1 MFLVK
6 KISVVIVVLICFLAC
21 SQESFI
27 KLQKKAQ
34 EQENDGSKRPSYVDS
49 DYEVFSET
57 IFLQNMVY
65 QPIEERNAFFQL
77 TKDGDDSFNPET
89 SVILLNEPSDNNE
102 KNPPLYQNDPNNN
115 ANNEKNPPLYQND
128 PNNNA
133 NNEKNPPLYQ
143 NDPNNNANNE
153 KSPFLYKPKRKAKN
167 PKLIE
172 YSQQDFYPLKNGDIM
187 MSKEG
192 DQWLIEI
199 KSKALKRFLKDQND
213 KDRQIQTFTFNDT
226 KTQIAQFKGK
236 ISSYVYTTNDSDLS
250 LRPFYESFLLEKK
263 SDDLYMVDKALDAI
277 EVSKCQMV
285 LKKHSTDKLDSQH
298 KAISIDLDFK
308 KERFKSDTELFLE
321 CQS

>member
-6 KISVVIVVLICFLAC
+6 KIGVVIVVLIGFLAC
-21 SQESFI
+21 SQERFI
-27 KLQKKAQ
+27 QLQKKAQ

-65 QPIEERNAFFQL
+65 QPTNERNAFFQL
-77 TKDGDDSFNPET
+77 TKDEYDSFNPET

-102 KNPPLYQNDPNNN
+102 KNPPLNPNESNTN
-115 ANNEKNPPLYQND
+115 TANNDIKN
-128 PNNNA
+128 
-133 NNEKNPPLYQ
+133 
-143 NDPNNNANNE
+143 
-153 KSPFLYKPKRKAKN
+153 PFLYKTKRKTKN

-172 YSQQDFYPLKNGDIM
+172 YSQQNFYPLKNGDIM

-192 DQWLIEI
+192 DQWLVEI

-263 SDDLYMVDKALDAI
+263 SDDFYTIGAIGDKALDAI
-277 EVSKCQMV
+277 EISKCQMV

>member
-6 KISVVIVVLICFLAC
+6 KIGVVVVVLIGFLAC
-21 SQESFI
+21 SQERFI
-27 KLQKKAQ
+27 QLQKKAQ

-57 IFLQNMVY
+57 IFLQNMVH
-65 QPIEERNAFFQL
+65 QPIEERDTFAQL
-77 TKDGDDSFNPET
+77 AKDEDDSFNPET
-89 SVILLNEPSDNNE
+89 SVILLNEPSDNDT
-102 KNPPLYQNDPNNN
+102 KNPPLNQNESSNNTASN
-115 ANNEKNPPLYQND
+115 DTKN
-128 PNNNA
+128 
-133 NNEKNPPLYQ
+133 
-143 NDPNNNANNE
+143 
-153 KSPFLYKPKRKAKN
+153 PFLYKPKRKTKD

-172 YSQQDFYPLKNGDIM
+172 YSQQNFYPLKNGDIM

-192 DQWLIEI
+192 DQWLVEI

-263 SDDLYMVDKALDAI
+263 SDDLYTIGDKALDTI

-321 CQS
+321 CLKES

>member
-6 KISVVIVVLICFLAC
+6 KIGVVIMILVCFLAC

-65 QPIEERNAFFQL
+65 QPTEERNAFFQL
-77 TKDGDDSFNPET
+77 TKDEDNSFNPEN
-89 SVILLNEPSDNNE
+89 SVILLNEPSDNDT
-102 KNPPLYQNDPNNN
+102 KNPPSYPNDPNNNEDN
-115 ANNEKNPPLYQND
+115 ANNEKN
-128 PNNNA
+128 
-133 NNEKNPPLYQ
+133 
-143 NDPNNNANNE
+143 
-153 KSPFLYKPKRKAKN
+153 PFLYKPKRKTKN

-172 YSQQDFYPLKNGDIM
+172 YSQQDFYPLKNGDII

-199 KSKALKRFLKDQND
+199 QSKALKCFLKDQND

-263 SDDLYMVDKALDAI
+263 SDNVYTIENKALDTMEI
-277 EVSKCQMV
+277 SKCQMV

-321 CQS
+321 CLKES

>member
-6 KISVVIVVLICFLAC
+6 KIGVVVVVLIGFLAC
-21 SQESFI
+21 SQERFI
-27 KLQKKAQ
+27 QLQKKAQ

-65 QPIEERNAFFQL
+65 QPTEERDSFAQL
-77 TKDGDDSFNPET
+77 TKDEDDSFNPET
-89 SVILLNEPSDNNE
+89 SVILLNEPSDNDT
-102 KNPPLYQNDPNNN
+102 KN
-115 ANNEKNPPLYQND
+115 
-128 PNNNA
+128 
-133 NNEKNPPLYQ
+133 
-143 NDPNNNANNE
+143 
-153 KSPFLYKPKRKAKN
+153 PFLYKPKRKTKD

-172 YSQQDFYPLKNGDIM
+172 YSQQNFYPLKDGDIV

-213 KDRQIQTFTFNDT
+213 KDRQIQTFTFNDA

-236 ISSYVYTTNDSDLS
+236 ISSYVYTTNNSDLS

-263 SDDLYMVDKALDAI
+263 SDDLYTMIGDKALDAI
-277 EVSKCQMV
+277 EIQKCQMV

>member
-6 KISVVIVVLICFLAC
+6 KIGVVIMILVCFLAC

-27 KLQKKAQ
+27 KMQKKAQ

-77 TKDGDDSFNPET
+77 TKDEDNSFNPEN
-89 SVILLNEPSDNNE
+89 SVILLNEPSDNSE
-102 KNPPLYQNDPNNN
+102 KNPPSYPNDPNNN
-115 ANNEKNPPLYQND
+115 D
-128 PNNNA
+128 NNA
-133 NNEKNPPLYQ
+133 NNSQKN
-143 NDPNNNANNE
+143 
-153 KSPFLYKPKRKAKN
+153 PFLYKPKRKTKN

-172 YSQQDFYPLKNGDIM
+172 YSQQDFYPLKDGDIV

-199 KSKALKRFLKDQND
+199 KSKALKRFLKDQDD

-263 SDDLYMVDKALDAI
+263 SDNVYTIENKALDTMEI
-277 EVSKCQMV
+277 SKCQMV

>member
-6 KISVVIVVLICFLAC
+6 KIGVVIMILICFLAC

-65 QPIEERNAFFQL
+65 QPTEERDSFAQL
-77 TKDGDDSFNPET
+77 TKDENDSFNPET

-115 ANNEKNPPLYQND
+115 ANNEKNP
-128 PNNNA
+128 
-133 NNEKNPPLYQ
+133 
-143 NDPNNNANNE
+143 
-153 KSPFLYKPKRKAKN
+153 FLYKPKRKTKN

-172 YSQQDFYPLKNGDIM
+172 YSQQNFYPLKDGDIM

-192 DQWLIEI
+192 DQWLVEI

-263 SDDLYMVDKALDAI
+263 SDNVYMIVDKALDAI

-321 CQS
+321 CQN

>member
-1 MFLVK
+1 M
-6 KISVVIVVLICFLAC
+6 VLIGFLAC
-21 SQESFI
+21 SQERFI
-27 KLQKKAQ
+27 QLQKKAQ

-57 IFLQNMVY
+57 IFLQNMVH
-65 QPIEERNAFFQL
+65 QPIKERDAFAQL
-77 TKDGDDSFNPET
+77 TKNEDDSFNYET
-89 SVILLNEPSDNNE
+89 SVILLDEPSDNDT
-102 KNPPLYQNDPNNN
+102 KNPPLNQNESNNN
-115 ANNEKNPPLYQND
+115 TANNDTKN
-128 PNNNA
+128 
-133 NNEKNPPLYQ
+133 
-143 NDPNNNANNE
+143 
-153 KSPFLYKPKRKAKN
+153 PFLYKPKRKTKD

-172 YSQQDFYPLKNGDIM
+172 YSQQNFYPLKNGDIM

-236 ISSYVYTTNDSDLS
+236 ISSYVYTTNNSNLS

-263 SDDLYMVDKALDAI
+263 SDDFYMIGAIGDKALDAI
-277 EVSKCQMV
+277 EIHKCQMV

>member
-6 KISVVIVVLICFLAC
+6 KIGVVIMILICFLAC
-21 SQESFI
+21 SQERFI

-65 QPIEERNAFFQL
+65 QPTEERDSFAQL
-77 TKDGDDSFNPET
+77 TKDENDSFNPET

-102 KNPPLYQNDPNNN
+102 KNPPLNQNESNTNT
-115 ANNEKNPPLYQND
+115 ANNDTKN
-128 PNNNA
+128 
-133 NNEKNPPLYQ
+133 
-143 NDPNNNANNE
+143 
-153 KSPFLYKPKRKAKN
+153 PFLYKPKRKAKN

-172 YSQQDFYPLKNGDIM
+172 YSQQDFYPLKNGDII

-192 DQWLIEI
+192 DQWLVEI

-236 ISSYVYTTNDSDLS
+236 ISSYVYTTNNSDLS

-263 SDDLYMVDKALDAI
+263 SDDFYTIGAIGDKALDAI
-277 EVSKCQMV
+277 EISKCQMV

>member
-1 MFLVK
+1 MLFLVK
-6 KISVVIVVLICFLAC
+6 KIGVVIAVLMCFLAC
-21 SQESFI
+21 SQERFI
-27 KLQKKAQ
+27 QLQKKAQ

-57 IFLQNMVY
+57 IFLQNMVH
-65 QPIEERNAFFQL
+65 QPIEERDSFAQL

-89 SVILLNEPSDNNE
+89 SVILLNEPSDNDT
-102 KNPPLYQNDPNNN
+102 KN
-115 ANNEKNPPLYQND
+115 
-128 PNNNA
+128 
-133 NNEKNPPLYQ
+133 
-143 NDPNNNANNE
+143 
-153 KSPFLYKPKRKAKN
+153 PFLYKPKRKTKD

-172 YSQQDFYPLKNGDIM
+172 YSQQNFYPLKDGDIV

-236 ISSYVYTTNDSDLS
+236 ISSYVYTTNNSDLS

-263 SDDLYMVDKALDAI
+263 SDDFYTIGAHKALDAI
-277 EVSKCQMV
+277 EIQKCQMV

>member
-6 KISVVIVVLICFLAC
+6 KIGVVVVVLIGFLAC
-21 SQESFI
+21 SQERFI
-27 KLQKKAQ
+27 QLQKKAQ

-57 IFLQNMVY
+57 IFLQNMVH
-65 QPIEERNAFFQL
+65 QPIKERDAFAQL
-77 TKDGDDSFNPET
+77 TKDEDDSFNPET
-89 SVILLNEPSDNNE
+89 SVILLDEPSDNDT
-102 KNPPLYQNDPNNN
+102 KNPPLNQNESSNNTASN
-115 ANNEKNPPLYQND
+115 DTKN
-128 PNNNA
+128 
-133 NNEKNPPLYQ
+133 
-143 NDPNNNANNE
+143 
-153 KSPFLYKPKRKAKN
+153 PFLYKPKRKTKD

-172 YSQQDFYPLKNGDIM
+172 YSQQNFYPLKDGDIV

-236 ISSYVYTTNDSDLS
+236 ISSYVYTTNNSNLS

-263 SDDLYMVDKALDAI
+263 SDDFYTIGDKALDAI
-277 EVSKCQMV
+277 EIQKCQMV

>member
-6 KISVVIVVLICFLAC
+6 KIGVVVVVLIGFLAC
-21 SQESFI
+21 SQERFI
-27 KLQKKAQ
+27 QLQKKAQ

-57 IFLQNMVY
+57 IFLKNMVH
-65 QPIEERNAFFQL
+65 QPIKERDAFAQL
-77 TKDGDDSFNPET
+77 TKDEDDSFNPET
-89 SVILLNEPSDNNE
+89 SVILLDEPSDNDT
-102 KNPPLYQNDPNNN
+102 KNPPLNQNESNNN
-115 ANNEKNPPLYQND
+115 TTNNDTKN
-128 PNNNA
+128 
-133 NNEKNPPLYQ
+133 
-143 NDPNNNANNE
+143 
-153 KSPFLYKPKRKAKN
+153 PFLYKPKRKTKD

-172 YSQQDFYPLKNGDIM
+172 YSQQNFYPLKDGDIM

-192 DQWLIEI
+192 DQWLIKI

-236 ISSYVYTTNDSDLS
+236 ISSYVYTTNNSDLS

-263 SDDLYMVDKALDAI
+263 SDDLYTIEDKALDAI
-277 EVSKCQMV
+277 EIHKCQMV

>member
-6 KISVVIVVLICFLAC
+6 KIGVVIVVLIGFLAC
-21 SQESFI
+21 SQERFI
-27 KLQKKAQ
+27 QLQKKAQ

-57 IFLQNMVY
+57 IFLKNMVH
-65 QPIEERNAFFQL
+65 QPIKERDAFIQP
-77 TKDGDDSFNPET
+77 TKDGDDSFSPET
-89 SVILLNEPSDNNE
+89 SVILLDEPSDNDT
-102 KNPPLYQNDPNNN
+102 KSPPLNQNESNNN
-115 ANNEKNPPLYQND
+115 TASNDTKN
-128 PNNNA
+128 
-133 NNEKNPPLYQ
+133 
-143 NDPNNNANNE
+143 
-153 KSPFLYKPKRKAKN
+153 PFLYKPKRKTKD

-172 YSQQDFYPLKNGDIM
+172 YSQQNFYPLKDGDIM

-199 KSKALKRFLKDQND
+199 KSKALKRFLKDQNN

-236 ISSYVYTTNDSDLS
+236 ISSYVYTTNNSDLS

-263 SDDLYMVDKALDAI
+263 SDDLYMIGAIGDKALDAI
-277 EVSKCQMV
+277 EIQKCQMV

>member
-6 KISVVIVVLICFLAC
+6 KIGVVVVVLIGFLAC
-21 SQESFI
+21 SQERFI
-27 KLQKKAQ
+27 QLQKKAQ

-57 IFLQNMVY
+57 IFLQNMVH
-65 QPIEERNAFFQL
+65 QPIKERDAFAQL
-77 TKDGDDSFNPET
+77 AKDGDDSFNPET
-89 SVILLNEPSDNNE
+89 SVILLNEPSDNDT
-102 KNPPLYQNDPNNN
+102 KNPPLNQNESSNNTTSN
-115 ANNEKNPPLYQND
+115 DAKN
-128 PNNNA
+128 
-133 NNEKNPPLYQ
+133 
-143 NDPNNNANNE
+143 
-153 KSPFLYKPKRKAKN
+153 PFLYKPKRKTKD

-172 YSQQDFYPLKNGDIM
+172 YSQQNFYPLKDGDIV

-199 KSKALKRFLKDQND
+199 KSKALKRFLKDQNN

-236 ISSYVYTTNDSDLS
+236 ISSYVYTTNNSNLS

-263 SDDLYMVDKALDAI
+263 SDDLYTIGDKALDAI
-277 EVSKCQMV
+277 EIQKCQMV

-321 CQS
+321 CLKES

>member
-6 KISVVIVVLICFLAC
+6 KIGVVIMILICFLAC
-21 SQESFI
+21 SQERFI

-65 QPIEERNAFFQL
+65 QPTEERNAFFQL
-77 TKDGDDSFNPET
+77 TKDEDNSFNPET

-115 ANNEKNPPLYQND
+115 ANNEKNP
-128 PNNNA
+128 
-133 NNEKNPPLYQ
+133 
-143 NDPNNNANNE
+143 
-153 KSPFLYKPKRKAKN
+153 FLYKPKRKAKN

-172 YSQQDFYPLKNGDIM
+172 YSQQNFYPLKDGDII

-263 SDDLYMVDKALDAI
+263 SDDLYTIGDKALDAI
-277 EVSKCQMV
+277 EISKCQMV

>member
-6 KISVVIVVLICFLAC
+6 KIGVVVVVLIGFLAC
-21 SQESFI
+21 SQERFI
-27 KLQKKAQ
+27 QLQKKAQ

-65 QPIEERNAFFQL
+65 QPIKERDAFAQL

-89 SVILLNEPSDNNE
+89 SVILLNEPSDNDT
-102 KNPPLYQNDPNNN
+102 KNPPLNQNESSNNTASN
-115 ANNEKNPPLYQND
+115 DTKN
-128 PNNNA
+128 
-133 NNEKNPPLYQ
+133 
-143 NDPNNNANNE
+143 
-153 KSPFLYKPKRKAKN
+153 PFLYKPKRKTKD

-172 YSQQDFYPLKNGDIM
+172 YSQQNFYPLKDGDII

-236 ISSYVYTTNDSDLS
+236 ISSYIYTTNNSDLS

-263 SDDLYMVDKALDAI
+263 SDDLYTIGDKALDAI
-277 EVSKCQMV
+277 EISKCQMV

-308 KERFKSDTELFLE
+308 KEHFKSDTELFLE
-321 CQS
+321 CLKGS

>member
-6 KISVVIVVLICFLAC
+6 KIGVVVVVLIGFLAC
-21 SQESFI
+21 SQERFI
-27 KLQKKAQ
+27 QLQKKAQ

-49 DYEVFSET
+49 DHEVFSET
-57 IFLQNMVY
+57 IFLQNMVH
-65 QPIEERNAFFQL
+65 QPIEKRDAFAQL

-89 SVILLNEPSDNNE
+89 SVILLDEPSDNDT
-102 KNPPLYQNDPNNN
+102 KNPPLNQNESNNN
-115 ANNEKNPPLYQND
+115 TANNDTKN
-128 PNNNA
+128 
-133 NNEKNPPLYQ
+133 
-143 NDPNNNANNE
+143 
-153 KSPFLYKPKRKAKN
+153 PFLYKPKRKTKD

-172 YSQQDFYPLKNGDIM
+172 YSQQNFYPLKDGDIM

-236 ISSYVYTTNDSDLS
+236 ISSYVYTTNNSNLS

-263 SDDLYMVDKALDAI
+263 SDDFYTIGAIGDKALDAI
-277 EVSKCQMV
+277 EIQKCQMV

>member
-6 KISVVIVVLICFLAC
+6 KIGVVIMILICFLAC
-21 SQESFI
+21 SQERFI

-34 EQENDGSKRPSYVDS
+34 EQENDGSQRPSYVDS

-65 QPIEERNAFFQL
+65 QPTNERNAFFQL
-77 TKDGDDSFNPET
+77 TKDEYDSFNPET

-115 ANNEKNPPLYQND
+115 AN
-128 PNNNA
+128 
-133 NNEKNPPLYQ
+133 
-143 NDPNNNANNE
+143 E

-172 YSQQDFYPLKNGDIM
+172 YSQQNFYPLKDGDII

-263 SDDLYMVDKALDAI
+263 SDDFYTIGAIGDKALDAI
-277 EVSKCQMV
+277 EISKCQMV

>member
-6 KISVVIVVLICFLAC
+6 KIGVVVVVLIGFLAC
-21 SQESFI
+21 SQERFI
-27 KLQKKAQ
+27 QLQKKAQ

-57 IFLQNMVY
+57 IFLQNMVH
-65 QPIEERNAFFQL
+65 QPIKERDAFAQL
-77 TKDGDDSFNPET
+77 TKDEDDSFNPET
-89 SVILLNEPSDNNE
+89 SVILLNEPSDNDT
-102 KNPPLYQNDPNNN
+102 KNPPLNQNESNNN
-115 ANNEKNPPLYQND
+115 A
-128 PNNNA
+128 A
-133 NNEKNPPLYQ
+133 NNDTKNL
-143 NDPNNNANNE
+143 
-153 KSPFLYKPKRKAKN
+153 FLYKPKRKTKD

-172 YSQQDFYPLKNGDIM
+172 YSQQNFYPLKDGDII

-199 KSKALKRFLKDQND
+199 KSKSLKRFLKDQNN

-236 ISSYVYTTNDSDLS
+236 ISSYVYTTNNSNLS

-263 SDDLYMVDKALDAI
+263 SDDFYTIGDKTLDAI
-277 EVSKCQMV
+277 EIQKCQMV

-321 CQS
+321 CLKES

>member
-6 KISVVIVVLICFLAC
+6 KIGVVIMILICFLAC
-21 SQESFI
+21 SQERFI

-65 QPIEERNAFFQL
+65 QPTEERNALAQL
-77 TKDGDDSFNPET
+77 TKDEDNSFNPET
-89 SVILLNEPSDNNE
+89 SVILLNEPSDN
-102 KNPPLYQNDPNNN
+102 
-115 ANNEKNPPLYQND
+115 
-128 PNNNA
+128 

-172 YSQQDFYPLKNGDIM
+172 YSQQNFYPLKDGDII

-263 SDDLYMVDKALDAI
+263 RDDLYMVDKALDAI
-277 EVSKCQMV
+277 EISKCQMV

-298 KAISIDLDFK
+298 KTISIDLDFK

>member
-6 KISVVIVVLICFLAC
+6 KIGVVVVVLIGFLAC
-21 SQESFI
+21 SQERFI
-27 KLQKKAQ
+27 QLQKKAQ

-57 IFLQNMVY
+57 IFLKNMVH
-65 QPIEERNAFFQL
+65 QPTEERDAFAQP
-77 TKDGDDSFNPET
+77 TQDEYDSFNPET

-102 KNPPLYQNDPNNN
+102 KNPPLNQNESNTNT
-115 ANNEKNPPLYQND
+115 ANNDTKN
-128 PNNNA
+128 
-133 NNEKNPPLYQ
+133 
-143 NDPNNNANNE
+143 
-153 KSPFLYKPKRKAKN
+153 PFLYKPKRKTKN

-172 YSQQDFYPLKNGDIM
+172 YSQQNFYPLKNGDIM

-192 DQWLIEI
+192 DQWLVEI

-263 SDDLYMVDKALDAI
+263 SDDLYTIGAIGDKALDAI
-277 EVSKCQMV
+277 EIQKCQMV

-321 CQS
+321 CLKES

>member
-6 KISVVIVVLICFLAC
+6 KIGVVVVVLIGFLAC
-21 SQESFI
+21 SQERFI
-27 KLQKKAQ
+27 QLQKKAQ

-57 IFLQNMVY
+57 IFLQNMVH
-65 QPIEERNAFFQL
+65 QPIKERDAFAQL
-77 TKDGDDSFNPET
+77 AKDGDDSFNPET
-89 SVILLNEPSDNNE
+89 SVILLNEPSDNDT
-102 KNPPLYQNDPNNN
+102 KNPPLNQNESNNN
-115 ANNEKNPPLYQND
+115 A
-128 PNNNA
+128 A
-133 NNEKNPPLYQ
+133 NNDTKNL
-143 NDPNNNANNE
+143 
-153 KSPFLYKPKRKAKN
+153 FLYKPKRKTKD

-172 YSQQDFYPLKNGDIM
+172 YSQQNFYPLKDGDIM

-213 KDRQIQTFTFNDT
+213 KDHQIQTFTFNDT

-236 ISSYVYTTNDSDLS
+236 ISSYVYTTNNSNLS
-250 LRPFYESFLLEKK
+250 LRPFYKSFLLEKK
-263 SDDLYMVDKALDAI
+263 SDDLYTIGDKALDAI
-277 EVSKCQMV
+277 EIHKCQMV

-308 KERFKSDTELFLE
+308 KEHFKSDTELFLE

>member
-21 SQESFI
+21 SQERFI
-27 KLQKKAQ
+27 KIQKKAQ

-77 TKDGDDSFNPET
+77 TNDEDNDPKET
-89 SVILLNEPSDNNE
+89 SVILLNEPSDN
-102 KNPPLYQNDPNNN
+102 DT
-115 ANNEKNPPLYQND
+115 
-128 PNNNA
+128 
-133 NNEKNPPLYQ
+133 KNPPLYQ

-153 KSPFLYKPKRKAKN
+153 KSPFLYKPKRKTKN

-172 YSQQDFYPLKNGDIM
+172 YSQQDFYPLKNGDII

-263 SDDLYMVDKALDAI
+263 SDDLYTIGDKALDAI

>member
-1 MFLVK
+1 M
-6 KISVVIVVLICFLAC
+6 
-21 SQESFI
+21 
-27 KLQKKAQ
+27 QKKAQ

-65 QPIEERNAFFQL
+65 QPTEERDSFAQL
-77 TKDGDDSFNPET
+77 TKDENDSFNSET

-102 KNPPLYQNDPNNN
+102 KNSPLYQNDPNNST
-115 ANNEKNPPLYQND
+115 
-128 PNNNA
+128 
-133 NNEKNPPLYQ
+133 
-143 NDPNNNANNE
+143 NNE
-153 KSPFLYKPKRKAKN
+153 KSPFLYKPKRKTKN

-172 YSQQDFYPLKNGDIM
+172 YSQQDFYPLKNGDIIV
-187 MSKEG
+187 SKEG
-192 DQWLIEI
+192 DQWLVEI

-236 ISSYVYTTNDSDLS
+236 ISSYVYTTNNSDLS

-263 SDDLYMVDKALDAI
+263 SDDLYTIGDKALDTI

-321 CQS
+321 CLKES

>member
-1 MFLVK
+1 M
-6 KISVVIVVLICFLAC
+6 VLIGFLAC
-21 SQESFI
+21 SQERFI
-27 KLQKKAQ
+27 QLQKKAQ

-65 QPIEERNAFFQL
+65 QSIKERDAFVQL

-89 SVILLNEPSDNNE
+89 SVILLNEPSDNDI
-102 KNPPLYQNDPNNN
+102 KNPPLYPNESNNN
-115 ANNEKNPPLYQND
+115 TANNDAKN
-128 PNNNA
+128 
-133 NNEKNPPLYQ
+133 
-143 NDPNNNANNE
+143 
-153 KSPFLYKPKRKAKN
+153 PFLYKPKRKTKD

-172 YSQQDFYPLKNGDIM
+172 YSQQNFYPLKDGDIM

-236 ISSYVYTTNDSDLS
+236 ISSYVYTTNNSDLS

-263 SDDLYMVDKALDAI
+263 SDDFYTIGAIGDKALDAI
-277 EVSKCQMV
+277 EISKCQMV

>member
-6 KISVVIVVLICFLAC
+6 KIGVVIMILICFLAC
-21 SQESFI
+21 SQERFI
-27 KLQKKAQ
+27 KIQKKAQ
-34 EQENDGSKRPSYVDS
+34 EQENDGSQRPSYVDS
-49 DYEVFSET
+49 DHEVFSET

-77 TKDGDDSFNPET
+77 TKDEDNSFNPET

-115 ANNEKNPPLYQND
+115 ANNEKNP
-128 PNNNA
+128 
-133 NNEKNPPLYQ
+133 
-143 NDPNNNANNE
+143 
-153 KSPFLYKPKRKAKN
+153 FLYKPKRKTKN

-172 YSQQDFYPLKNGDIM
+172 YSQQDFYPLKDGDIV
-187 MSKEG
+187 MSREG

-263 SDDLYMVDKALDAI
+263 SDDLYTIGDKALDAI
-277 EVSKCQMV
+277 KISKCQMV

>member
-1 MFLVK
+1 M
-6 KISVVIVVLICFLAC
+6 VLIGFLAC
-21 SQESFI
+21 SQERFI
-27 KLQKKAQ
+27 QLQKKAQ

-57 IFLQNMVY
+57 IFLQNMVH
-65 QPIEERNAFFQL
+65 QPIKERDAFAQL
-77 TKDGDDSFNPET
+77 AKDEDDSFNPET
-89 SVILLNEPSDNNE
+89 SVILLDEPSDNDT
-102 KNPPLYQNDPNNN
+102 KNPPLNQNESNTNT
-115 ANNEKNPPLYQND
+115 ANNDAKN
-128 PNNNA
+128 
-133 NNEKNPPLYQ
+133 
-143 NDPNNNANNE
+143 
-153 KSPFLYKPKRKAKN
+153 PFLYKPKRKTKD

-172 YSQQDFYPLKNGDIM
+172 YSQQNFYPLKDGDIM

-236 ISSYVYTTNDSDLS
+236 ISSYVYTTNNSNLS

-263 SDDLYMVDKALDAI
+263 SDDLYTIGDKALDTI

>member
-1 MFLVK
+1 M
-6 KISVVIVVLICFLAC
+6 ILICFLAC
-21 SQESFI
+21 SQERFI

-34 EQENDGSKRPSYVDS
+34 EQENDGSQRPSYVDS

-65 QPIEERNAFFQL
+65 QPREERNAFFQL
-77 TKDGDDSFNPET
+77 TKDEYDSFNPET
-89 SVILLNEPSDNNE
+89 SVILLNEPSDNDT
-102 KNPPLYQNDPNNN
+102 KNPPLYPNESHNN
-115 ANNEKNPPLYQND
+115 TANNDTKN
-128 PNNNA
+128 
-133 NNEKNPPLYQ
+133 
-143 NDPNNNANNE
+143 
-153 KSPFLYKPKRKAKN
+153 PFLYKPKRKAKN

-172 YSQQDFYPLKNGDIM
+172 YSQQNFYPLKNGDIV

-236 ISSYVYTTNDSDLS
+236 ISSYVYTTNNSDLS

-263 SDDLYMVDKALDAI
+263 GDNVYMIGDKALDAI
-277 EVSKCQMV
+277 EISKCQMV

>member
-6 KISVVIVVLICFLAC
+6 KIGVVAVVLIGFLAC
-21 SQESFI
+21 SQERFI
-27 KLQKKAQ
+27 QLQKKAQ

-57 IFLQNMVY
+57 IFLQNMVHY
-65 QPIEERNAFFQL
+65 PIKERDAFAQL
-77 TKDGDDSFNPET
+77 TKDEDDSFNPET
-89 SVILLNEPSDNNE
+89 SVILLDEPSDNDT
-102 KNPPLYQNDPNNN
+102 KNPPLNQNESNNN
-115 ANNEKNPPLYQND
+115 TANNDTKN
-128 PNNNA
+128 
-133 NNEKNPPLYQ
+133 
-143 NDPNNNANNE
+143 
-153 KSPFLYKPKRKAKN
+153 PFLYKPKRKTKD

-172 YSQQDFYPLKNGDIM
+172 YSQQNFYPLKDGDIM

-199 KSKALKRFLKDQND
+199 KSKSLKRFLKDQND

-236 ISSYVYTTNDSDLS
+236 ISSYVYTTNNSNLS

-263 SDDLYMVDKALDAI
+263 SDDFYTMIGDKALDAI
-277 EVSKCQMV
+277 EIQKCQMV

>member
-6 KISVVIVVLICFLAC
+6 KISVVVVVLIGFLAC
-21 SQESFI
+21 SQERFI
-27 KLQKKAQ
+27 QLQKKAQ

-65 QPIEERNAFFQL
+65 QPTEERDSFAQL
-77 TKDGDDSFNPET
+77 TKDENDSFNPET

-115 ANNEKNPPLYQND
+115 ANNEK
-128 PNNNA
+128 
-133 NNEKNPPLYQ
+133 
-143 NDPNNNANNE
+143 
-153 KSPFLYKPKRKAKN
+153 SPFLYKPKRKTKN

-172 YSQQDFYPLKNGDIM
+172 YSQQDFYPLKDGDIM
-187 MSKEG
+187 ISKEG

-263 SDDLYMVDKALDAI
+263 SDDLYTIGDKALDTI
-277 EVSKCQMV
+277 EISKCQMV

-321 CQS
+321 CLKES

>member
-6 KISVVIVVLICFLAC
+6 KISVVIMILICFLAC
-21 SQESFI
+21 SQERFI

-34 EQENDGSKRPSYVDS
+34 EQENDGSQRPSYVDS

-65 QPIEERNAFFQL
+65 QPTEERDSFAQL
-77 TKDGDDSFNPET
+77 TKDEYDSFNPET

-115 ANNEKNPPLYQND
+115 ANNEKNP
-128 PNNNA
+128 
-133 NNEKNPPLYQ
+133 
-143 NDPNNNANNE
+143 
-153 KSPFLYKPKRKAKN
+153 FLYKPKRKTKD

-172 YSQQDFYPLKNGDIM
+172 YSQQDFYPLKNGDII

-263 SDDLYMVDKALDAI
+263 SDDFYTIGAIGDKALDAI
-277 EVSKCQMV
+277 EISKCQMV

>member
-6 KISVVIVVLICFLAC
+6 KIGVVVVVLMCFLAC
-21 SQESFI
+21 SQERFI
-27 KLQKKAQ
+27 QLQKKAQ

-65 QPIEERNAFFQL
+65 QPIKERDAFAQL
-77 TKDGDDSFNPET
+77 TKDEDDSFSSET
-89 SVILLNEPSDNNE
+89 SVILLNEPSDNDT
-102 KNPPLYQNDPNNN
+102 KNPPLYQNESNNN
-115 ANNEKNPPLYQND
+115 TNTANNDAKN
-128 PNNNA
+128 
-133 NNEKNPPLYQ
+133 
-143 NDPNNNANNE
+143 
-153 KSPFLYKPKRKAKN
+153 PFLYKPKRKTKE

-172 YSQQDFYPLKNGDIM
+172 YSQQNFYPLKDGDIM

-192 DQWLIEI
+192 DQWLVEI

-236 ISSYVYTTNDSDLS
+236 ISSYVYTTNNSDLS

-263 SDDLYMVDKALDAI
+263 SDDFYMIGAIGDKVLDAI
-277 EVSKCQMV
+277 EIHKCQMV

>member
-6 KISVVIVVLICFLAC
+6 KIGVVVVVLIGFLAC
-21 SQESFI
+21 SQERFI
-27 KLQKKAQ
+27 QLQKKAQ

-57 IFLQNMVY
+57 IFLQNMVH
-65 QPIEERNAFFQL
+65 QPIKERDALTQL
-77 TKDGDDSFNPET
+77 TKDEDDSFNPET
-89 SVILLNEPSDNNE
+89 SVILLNEPSDNDT
-102 KNPPLYQNDPNNN
+102 KNPLLNQNESNNN
-115 ANNEKNPPLYQND
+115 TANNDAKN
-128 PNNNA
+128 
-133 NNEKNPPLYQ
+133 
-143 NDPNNNANNE
+143 
-153 KSPFLYKPKRKAKN
+153 PFLYKPKRKTKD

-172 YSQQDFYPLKNGDIM
+172 YSQQNFYPLKDGDIVT
-187 MSKEG
+187 SKEG

-199 KSKALKRFLKDQND
+199 KSKALKRFLKDQNN

-236 ISSYVYTTNDSDLS
+236 ISSYVYTTNNSNLS

-263 SDDLYMVDKALDAI
+263 SDDLYTIGDKALDAI
-277 EVSKCQMV
+277 EIQKCQMV

-308 KERFKSDTELFLE
+308 KEHFKSDTELFLE

>member
-6 KISVVIVVLICFLAC
+6 KIGVVVVVLIGFLAC
-21 SQESFI
+21 SQERFI
-27 KLQKKAQ
+27 QLQKKAQ

-57 IFLQNMVY
+57 IFLQNMVH
-65 QPIEERNAFFQL
+65 QPIKERDAFAQL

-89 SVILLNEPSDNNE
+89 SVILLDEPSDNDT
-102 KNPPLYQNDPNNN
+102 KN
-115 ANNEKNPPLYQND
+115 
-128 PNNNA
+128 
-133 NNEKNPPLYQ
+133 
-143 NDPNNNANNE
+143 
-153 KSPFLYKPKRKAKN
+153 PFLYKPKRKTKD

-172 YSQQDFYPLKNGDIM
+172 YSQQNFYPLKDGDII
-187 MSKEG
+187 MSKKG

-236 ISSYVYTTNDSDLS
+236 ISSYVYTTNNSNLS

-263 SDDLYMVDKALDAI
+263 SDDFYMIGAIGDKALDAI
-277 EVSKCQMV
+277 EIQKCQMV

>member
-1 MFLVK
+1 M
-6 KISVVIVVLICFLAC
+6 VLIGFLAC
-21 SQESFI
+21 SQERFI
-27 KLQKKAQ
+27 QLQKKAQ

-65 QPIEERNAFFQL
+65 QPIKERDAFAQL
-77 TKDGDDSFNPET
+77 TKDEDDSFNPET
-89 SVILLNEPSDNNE
+89 SVILLDEPSDNDT
-102 KNPPLYQNDPNNN
+102 KNPPLNQNESNNN
-115 ANNEKNPPLYQND
+115 TANNDTKN
-128 PNNNA
+128 
-133 NNEKNPPLYQ
+133 
-143 NDPNNNANNE
+143 
-153 KSPFLYKPKRKAKN
+153 PFLYKPKRKTKD

-172 YSQQDFYPLKNGDIM
+172 YSQQNFYPLKDGDIV

-236 ISSYVYTTNDSDLS
+236 ISSYVYTTNNSNLS

-263 SDDLYMVDKALDAI
+263 SDDLYMIGAIGDKALDAI
-277 EVSKCQMV
+277 EIHKCQMV

>member
-6 KISVVIVVLICFLAC
+6 KIGVVVVVLIGFLAC
-21 SQESFI
+21 SQERFI
-27 KLQKKAQ
+27 QLQKKAQ

-65 QPIEERNAFFQL
+65 QPIKERDAFAQL

-89 SVILLNEPSDNNE
+89 SVILLDEPSDNDT
-102 KNPPLYQNDPNNN
+102 KNPPLNQNESNNN
-115 ANNEKNPPLYQND
+115 TASNDTKN
-128 PNNNA
+128 
-133 NNEKNPPLYQ
+133 
-143 NDPNNNANNE
+143 
-153 KSPFLYKPKRKAKN
+153 PFLYKPKRKTKD

-172 YSQQDFYPLKNGDIM
+172 YSQQNFYPLKDGDIV

-199 KSKALKRFLKDQND
+199 KSKALKRFLKDQNN

-236 ISSYVYTTNDSDLS
+236 ISSYVYTTNNSNLS

-263 SDDLYMVDKALDAI
+263 SDDFYMIGAIGDKALDAI
-277 EVSKCQMV
+277 EIQKCQMV

>member
-6 KISVVIVVLICFLAC
+6 KIGVVVVVLIGFLAC
-21 SQESFI
+21 SQERFI
-27 KLQKKAQ
+27 QLQKKAQ

-57 IFLQNMVY
+57 IFLQNMVH
-65 QPIEERNAFFQL
+65 QPIEKRDAFAQP
-77 TKDGDDSFNPET
+77 TKDGDDSFNHET
-89 SVILLNEPSDNNE
+89 SVILLDEPSDNDT
-102 KNPPLYQNDPNNN
+102 KNPPLNQNESNNN
-115 ANNEKNPPLYQND
+115 TASNDTKNL
-128 PNNNA
+128 
-133 NNEKNPPLYQ
+133 
-143 NDPNNNANNE
+143 
-153 KSPFLYKPKRKAKN
+153 FLYKPKRKTKD

-172 YSQQDFYPLKNGDIM
+172 YSQQNFYPLKDGDIM

-192 DQWLIEI
+192 DQWLIKI

-236 ISSYVYTTNDSDLS
+236 ISSYVYTTNNSDLS

-263 SDDLYMVDKALDAI
+263 SDDFYTIGAIGDKALDAI
-277 EVSKCQMV
+277 EIQKCQMV

-308 KERFKSDTELFLE
+308 KEHFKSDTELFLE

>member
-6 KISVVIVVLICFLAC
+6 KISVVIMILICFLAC
-21 SQESFI
+21 SQERFI

-34 EQENDGSKRPSYVDS
+34 EQENDGSQRPSYVDS

-77 TKDGDDSFNPET
+77 TKDENDSFNPET
-89 SVILLNEPSDNNE
+89 SVILLNESSD
-102 KNPPLYQNDPNNN
+102 
-115 ANNEKNPPLYQND
+115 
-128 PNNNA
+128 

-153 KSPFLYKPKRKAKN
+153 KSPFLYKPKRKTKN

-172 YSQQDFYPLKNGDIM
+172 YSQQDFYPLKNGDIV

-192 DQWLIEI
+192 DQWLVEI

-263 SDDLYMVDKALDAI
+263 SDDLYTIGDKALDTI
-277 EVSKCQMV
+277 EISKCQMV

>member
-6 KISVVIVVLICFLAC
+6 KIGVVVVVLIGFLAC
-21 SQESFI
+21 SQERFI
-27 KLQKKAQ
+27 QLQKKAQ

-49 DYEVFSET
+49 DHEVFSET
-57 IFLQNMVY
+57 IFLQNMVH
-65 QPIEERNAFFQL
+65 QPIKERDAFAQL
-77 TKDGDDSFNPET
+77 AKDGDDSFNPET
-89 SVILLNEPSDNNE
+89 SVILLDEPSDNDT
-102 KNPPLYQNDPNNN
+102 KNPPLNQNESNNN
-115 ANNEKNPPLYQND
+115 TASNDTKN
-128 PNNNA
+128 
-133 NNEKNPPLYQ
+133 
-143 NDPNNNANNE
+143 
-153 KSPFLYKPKRKAKN
+153 PFLYKPKRKTKD

-172 YSQQDFYPLKNGDIM
+172 YSQQNFYPLKDGDII

-192 DQWLIEI
+192 DQWLIKI

-236 ISSYVYTTNDSDLS
+236 ISSYVYTTNNSDLS

-263 SDDLYMVDKALDAI
+263 SDDLYTIGDKALDAI
-277 EVSKCQMV
+277 EIQKCQMV

>member
-1 MFLVK
+1 M
-6 KISVVIVVLICFLAC
+6 ILICFLAC
-21 SQESFI
+21 SQERFI

-49 DYEVFSET
+49 DYEIFSET

-77 TKDGDDSFNPET
+77 TKDEDDSFNPET

-102 KNPPLYQNDPNNN
+102 KNPPLYPNDPHNN
-115 ANNEKNPPLYQND
+115 AN
-128 PNNNA
+128 
-133 NNEKNPPLYQ
+133 
-143 NDPNNNANNE
+143 NNE
-153 KSPFLYKPKRKAKN
+153 KSPFLYKPKRKTKN

-172 YSQQDFYPLKNGDIM
+172 YSQQDFYPLKDGDII

-192 DQWLIEI
+192 DQWLVEI

-263 SDDLYMVDKALDAI
+263 SDDLYTIGDKALDTI

-321 CQS
+321 CLKES